1 MNEFFQVLSIE
12 AVMAFRQQFTQVSG
26 ENVRLDDALDRVV
39 SEDIVAPADVPG
51 FDRATMDGF
60 AVQSASTFGA
70 SESNPAYLEVVGSVH
85 MGRAPDIRVGA
96 GQAAR
101 VPTGG
106 MLPAGSD
113 AVVMVEHTDV
123 IDATTVEI
131 HRSVAPG
138 QHMVA
143 RDEDVPAGQVVLPGG
158 CRLKPQHIGMLA
170 AIGRC
175 EVPVFRRPRVGIIS
189 TGDEVLP
196 PDRIPA
202 PGQIRDINSHTL
214 SALVQAA
221 GGVFTRYG
229 IVDDDAKRLLATCEQ
244 ALAENDMVLVS
255 GGSSVGIRDLTY
267 ETLEALP
274 QSQILVHGVS
284 IRPGKPTILAQC
296 GSKAF
301 WGLPGHV
308 TSAMIVFMV
317 LVKPFL
323 EHVGGCVTQPPQPV
337 QARLSRNLPSVQGR
351 VDYVRV
357 RLKTRGD
364 ELWAEPLMG
373 QSGLIHTMTSADG
386 LIAVPLNSEG
396 LDQGAPADVFL
407 IQ

>member
-12 AVMAFRQQFTQVSG
+12 AVMAFRRRFTQVDG
-26 ENVRLDDALDRVV
+26 EKVRLDEALDRVV

-70 SESNPAYLEVVGSVH
+70 SESNPAYLDVVGSVD

-143 RDEDVPAGQVVLPGG
+143 KDEDVPAGQVVLPGG

-170 AIGRC
+170 AVGRC

-214 SALVQAA
+214 SALVQAC
-221 GGVFTRYG
+221 GGAFTCYG
-229 IVDDDAKRLLATCEQ
+229 IVGDEARRLLATCEQ

-255 GGSSVGIRDLTY
+255 GGSSVGTRDLTY
-267 ETLEALP
+267 DTLESLP
-274 QSQILVHGVS
+274 ESQILVHGVS

-296 GSKAF
+296 GTKAF

-323 EHVGGCVTQPPQPV
+323 DHIAGCATQPPQPV

-351 VDYVRV
+351 VDFVRV
-357 RLKTRGD
+357 RLKTIGG
-364 ELWAEPLMG
+364 ELWAEPLIG
-373 QSGLIHTMTSADG
+373 QSGLIHTMTSAHG
-386 LIAVPLNSEG
+386 LIAVPQNSEG
-396 LDQGAPADVFL
+396 MDQGAMADVFL
-407 IQ
+407 I

>member
-12 AVMAFRQQFTQVSG
+12 AVMTFRGRFTQVDAERVS
-26 ENVRLDDALDRVV
+26 LDDALNRVV
-39 SEDIVAPADVPG
+39 SEDIVASADVPG

-85 MGRAPDIRVGA
+85 MGRASDFHVGA

-123 IDATTVEI
+123 IDDTTVEI

-138 QHMVA
+138 QYIVA
-143 RDEDVPAGQVVLPGG
+143 KDEDVPAGQVVLPGG
-158 CRLKPQHIGMLA
+158 CRLKPQNIGMLA
-170 AIGRC
+170 AIGCC

-196 PDRIPA
+196 PDRTPA
-202 PGQIRDINSHTL
+202 AGQIRDINSHTL
-214 SALVQAA
+214 SALVRTA
-221 GGVFTRYG
+221 GGTFTRYG
-229 IVDDDAKRLLATCEQ
+229 IVGDEAKRLLATCEQ

-255 GGSSVGIRDLTY
+255 GGSSVGTRDLTY
-267 ETLEALP
+267 VTLESLP

-323 EHVGGCVTQPPQPV
+323 DHVGGCVPQPPQPV

-351 VDYVRV
+351 VDFVRV
-357 RLKTRGD
+357 RLKTTGG
-364 ELWAEPLMG
+364 ELWAEPLIG
-373 QSGLIHTMTSADG
+373 QSGLIHTMTSAHG
-386 LIAVPLNSEG
+386 LIAVPQNSEG
-396 LDQGAPADVFL
+396 LDQGALTDVFL
-407 IQ
+407 I